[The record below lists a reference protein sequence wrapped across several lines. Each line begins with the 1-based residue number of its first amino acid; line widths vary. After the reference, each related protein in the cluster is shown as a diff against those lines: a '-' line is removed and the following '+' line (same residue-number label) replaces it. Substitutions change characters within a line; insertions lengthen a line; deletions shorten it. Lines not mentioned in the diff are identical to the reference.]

1 MVVVLVSVWV
11 DFLKLIF
18 GFCGCGL
25 LDCEWI
31 ITARK
36 KIKYIGDV
44 GGLIR
49 SYSTRSRNYWGT
61 LSELTE

>member
-11 DFLKLIF
+11 DFLELIS

-31 ITARK
+31 ITAGK
-36 KIKYIGDV
+36 KIEYIGDV
-44 GGLIR
+44 GGLML
-49 SYSTRSRNYWGT
+49 SYSTRPRNCWGT